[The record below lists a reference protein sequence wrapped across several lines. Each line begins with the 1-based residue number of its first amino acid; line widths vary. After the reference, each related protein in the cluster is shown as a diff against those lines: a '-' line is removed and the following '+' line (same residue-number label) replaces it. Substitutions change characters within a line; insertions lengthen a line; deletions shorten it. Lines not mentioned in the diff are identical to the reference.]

1 MSSWKRIAMLGGT
14 FDPIH
19 RGHLLIAE
27 QAYQSFALDR
37 VIFMPAGLP
46 PHKLQLSITPAQKR
60 LAMLKLAIK
69 DSAHFVVSRY
79 ELNRPGSSFTAD
91 TLRYLLGSGLAE
103 EIFLIIGADSLLD
116 LINWRES
123 DYLLKNGQFI
133 VAERPGYPLDD
144 IFHQQ
149 PYCLYREHIHLLSGT
164 AIDLSSSALREELR
178 EKRSVGE
185 LVPGDVLSY
194 IKEHGLYQEATN

>member
-1 MSSWKRIAMLGGT
+1 MATWKRIAMLGGT

-37 VIFMPAGLP
+37 IIFMPAGIP
-46 PHKLQLSITPAQKR
+46 PHKLQLSITPAKDR

-69 DSAHFVVSRY
+69 DKAHFVVSEY
-79 ELNRPGSSFTAD
+79 ELKRPGSSFTAD
-91 TLRYLLGSGLAE
+91 TLRYLLRSGLAE

-123 DYLLKNGQFI
+123 DFLLKNGQFI
-133 VAERPGYPLDD
+133 VAERPGYQLDD

-149 PYCLYREHIHLLSGT
+149 PFCCYREHIHLLSG
-164 AIDLSSSALREELR
+164 AVIDVASSTLREALR
-178 EKRSVGE
+178 EKRSVCT
-185 LVPGDVLSY
+185 LLPGDVISY